1 MTHTYP
7 NLSLC
12 KRKLSEQLPGFNI
25 MNTVS
30 LCLKKMNLLKLTDIY
45 RLQTSKY
52 VLSFLKNLL
61 PKPLSDL
68 FIVSKN
74 KNKHNTRHCTTLK
87 LQTCKTRTIVASK
100 SIKGMGPQ
108 IWNYLLKTFN
118 ILNTQQTL
126 ITVPGFSSQFRRV
139 TVRGYSS
146 E

>member
-7 NLSLC
+7 NLSKC
-12 KRKLSEQLPGFNI
+12 KRKLSEQLPVFNI
-25 MNTVS
+25 MNTIEP
-30 LCLKKMNLLKLTDIY
+30 LFNKMNLLKLTNIY

-68 FIVSKN
+68 IIVSKN
-74 KNKHNTRHCTTLK
+74 THEHNTRHCTTLK

-118 ILNTQQTL
+118 ILNTRQTL
-126 ITVPGFSSQFRRV
+126 ITVPRSGGSR
-139 TVRGYSS
+139 
-146 E
+146 